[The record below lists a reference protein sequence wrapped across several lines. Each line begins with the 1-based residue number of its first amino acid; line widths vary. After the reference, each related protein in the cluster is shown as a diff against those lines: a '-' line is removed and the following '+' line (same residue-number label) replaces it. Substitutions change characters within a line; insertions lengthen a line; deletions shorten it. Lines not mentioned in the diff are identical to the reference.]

1 MRDSVGIFGGAF
13 DPIHKGHTKSLLEI
27 KNLINFSE
35 LKIIPC
41 GLPSQKD
48 KTEAS
53 NHERLSMLE
62 MTFRGHQNIKIDPIE
77 IEKKSI
83 SYTVDTL
90 ETFKKSYKP
99 DQHFTLIMGLDAFLN
114 FTTWKNYKRILE
126 LSSLLVMQRPNYK
139 IDRVYLEQFKNNIT
153 EDIDVFLNNH
163 GKIIFYSLSQF
174 DISSTK
180 IKQAIKNELNYEDYL
195 EQKVV
200 DFLEE
205 NSIYK

>member
-1 MRDSVGIFGGAF
+1 
-13 DPIHKGHTKSLLEI
+13 
-27 KNLINFSE
+27 
-35 LKIIPC
+35 
-41 GLPSQKD
+41 
-48 KTEAS
+48 
-53 NHERLSMLE
+53 
-62 MTFRGHQNIKIDPIE
+62 
-77 IEKKSI
+77 
-83 SYTVDTL
+83 
-90 ETFKKSYKP
+90 
-99 DQHFTLIMGLDAFLN
+99 MGLDAFLN
-114 FTTWKNYKRILE
+114 FTTWKNYERILE

-139 IDRVYLEQFKNNIT
+139 TDRAYLEQFKESIT
-153 EDIDVFLNNH
+153 EDINVFLNNP

>member
-62 MTFRGHQNIKIDPIE
+62 MTFRDYQNIKIDPIE
-77 IEKKSI
+77 IEKKNNPI
-83 SYTVDTL
+83 NVDTPK
-90 ETFKKSYKP
+90 TFKKS
-99 DQHFTLIMGLDAFLN
+99 
-114 FTTWKNYKRILE
+114 
-126 LSSLLVMQRPNYK
+126 
-139 IDRVYLEQFKNNIT
+139 
-153 EDIDVFLNNH
+153 
-163 GKIIFYSLSQF
+163 
-174 DISSTK
+174 
-180 IKQAIKNELNYEDYL
+180 
-195 EQKVV
+195 
-200 DFLEE
+200 
-205 NSIYK
+205 

>member
-62 MTFRGHQNIKIDPIE
+62 MTFRGYQNIKIDPIE

-90 ETFKKSYKP
+90 ETFKKSHKP

-114 FTTWKNYKRILE
+114 FTTWKNYERILE

-139 IDRVYLEQFKNNIT
+139 TDRVYLEQFKDSIT
-153 EDIDVFLNNH
+153 EDINVFLNNH